1 MRLPLASRPLALKTL
16 IRSLP
21 ILGGLALLSA
31 CVPPPPPPDPVAV
44 VAAPAF
50 ERAVELSINF
60 DFDSYQIR
68 PGDYGALDATAAALL
83 DPRLAGY
90 HFEINGH
97 TDIIGRLGYNLVLS
111 RLRAQAVASYLASRG
126 VPPGLMRVQG
136 FGPLQLLDPGNPAS
150 GVNRRVEIVA
160 LR

>member
-1 MRLPLASRPLALKTL
+1 MRSPLASRALL
-16 IRSLP
+16 RAMP
-21 ILGGLALLSA
+21 AFVGGMALLSA
-31 CVPPPPPPDPVAV
+31 CAPPPPPPVDTSAAV
-44 VAAPAF
+44 VVAPSF

-60 DFDSYQIR
+60 DFDSYRIR
-68 PGDYGALDATAAALL
+68 PGDFAALDATAAALV
-83 DPRLAGY
+83 DPRLAGF

-111 RLRAQAVASYLASRG
+111 RLRAQAVADYLASRG

-136 FGPLQLLDPGNPAS
+136 FGPLQLIDPGNPAS
-150 GVNRRVEIVA
+150 PANRRVEIVA